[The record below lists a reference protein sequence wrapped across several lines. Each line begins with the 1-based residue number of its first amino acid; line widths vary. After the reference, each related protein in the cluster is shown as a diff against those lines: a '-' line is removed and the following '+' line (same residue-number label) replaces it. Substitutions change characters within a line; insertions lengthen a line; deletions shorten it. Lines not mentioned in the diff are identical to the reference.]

1 MQMRENRGRSPYW
14 KPYPS
19 KRLNGTSLTVF
30 LSLSFL
36 CLISAQ
42 VASAQHIKRI
52 GNTLK
57 AVGAV
62 YQISITKVGGNGT
75 CESRGEFDIGVTNIT
90 VQPDQTVEPKFIA
103 ANSCANAT
111 YKLSDPQIQ
120 TQGGGPN
127 ASDEWNGAFWRVGL
141 ESDGNDNDFNDGVFE
156 LTASIV
162 LPTPT
167 ATATATNTPITVATS
182 TPTRTPTST
191 PTPSKTPTPVPSAT
205 PTSTPCPDN
214 AFDKDEDED
223 RGLACGRDLCD
234 LDPSKSRP
242 GKCGCGYADAFTA
255 TCFDPSR
262 SRPTFCGQAARA
274 VKLKGSKRLMRI
286 SWRVRPSFQGKSK
299 YTCEVFQR
307 VVSIKNGTRMADFRR
322 IKIGGAS
329 RITREVQ
336 NPVFLSGTPP
346 PVDQTDF
353 SVVPPISKAAPT
365 PIPVL
370 FDIRPKEPAG
380 GTSCSTLPPNASAAQ
395 RKKCRCNQSNPAAG
409 IWCHDLVSVDKKE
422 DKPYVVQCRM
432 QGVNQEGEFLASRF
446 TSYFTVSLQGF
457 FLGQGASATCPP

>member
-1 MQMRENRGRSPYW
+1 M
-14 KPYPS
+14 
-19 KRLNGTSLTVF
+19 
-30 LSLSFL
+30 
-36 CLISAQ
+36 
-42 VASAQHIKRI
+42 
-52 GNTLK
+52 
-57 AVGAV
+57 
-62 YQISITKVGGNGT
+62 
-75 CESRGEFDIGVTNIT
+75 
-90 VQPDQTVEPKFIA
+90 
-103 ANSCANAT
+103 
-111 YKLSDPQIQ
+111 
-120 TQGGGPN
+120 
-127 ASDEWNGAFWRVGL
+127 
-141 ESDGNDNDFNDGVFE
+141 
-156 LTASIV
+156 
-162 LPTPT
+162 
-167 ATATATNTPITVATS
+167 NTP
-182 TPTRTPTST
+182 T

-307 VVSIKNGTRMADFRR
+307 VVSIKNGIRMAEFRR